1 MYNELDSSLI
11 GRVEKGLLSEVNKQG
26 ILRDVDNVAIGCSI
40 SFLGPILAQEIF
52 DSMRQKAIVVI

>member
-26 ILRDVDNVAIGCSI
+26 IRRDVDNVAIGCSI
-40 SFLGPILAQEIF
+40 SLLGPILAQEIF